1 MRRFTVAIGGTSFG
15 RSVQAVAFQRHPG
28 FELVALA
35 GSDPGRTRR
44 IADELGVA
52 GAYTDWARMLHELE
66 PVLASVASPVDLH
79 HPMTMSALERG
90 SHVLCE
96 KPTALNRF
104 QAAEMRDRALELGRV
119 GAVNHEF
126 RFFPAR
132 RHALDLVRRGA
143 IGVPRRG
150 DVSRQRRADDVGK
163 RIEPADLKVSFA
175 VGRRRAAVRC
185 TAIAADAHRSV
196 RKRLPILIDNAARD
210 CSL

>member
-35 GSDPGRTRR
+35 GSDPGRTRL

-66 PVLASVASPVDLH
+66 PALASVASPVDLH
-79 HPMTMSALERG
+79 HPMTMTALERG

-104 QAAEMRDRALELGRV
+104 QAAEMRDRALELGRISAAWKRFKAVGFNRFQAAEMRDRALELGRV

-126 RFFPAR
+126 RF
-132 RHALDLVRRGA
+132 
-143 IGVPRRG
+143 
-150 DVSRQRRADDVGK
+150 
-163 RIEPADLKVSFA
+163 
-175 VGRRRAAVRC
+175 
-185 TAIAADAHRSV
+185 
-196 RKRLPILIDNAARD
+196 
-210 CSL
+210 